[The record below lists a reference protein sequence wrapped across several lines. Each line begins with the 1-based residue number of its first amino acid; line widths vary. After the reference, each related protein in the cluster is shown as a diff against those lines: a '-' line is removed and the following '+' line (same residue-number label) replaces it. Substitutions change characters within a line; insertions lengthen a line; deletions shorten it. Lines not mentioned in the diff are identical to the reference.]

1 MSKVVLSFS
10 YNGRKFSDDVS
21 FGKDMINLGQDS
33 YEFQK
38 LVRGRDFAIDL
49 SNLPA
54 PTNNLLHS
62 YQDTLVHGIKEI
74 SLSCSISYTDTIDT
88 GVWNGSDSTSP
99 NLWKTMKFPLDIST
113 SIKYAVE
120 NKIFDQLELVKNTDD
135 IYEYQPIRYVFRCGR
150 YNTTEIPNYFVLN
163 LGRKNRLTSISR
175 NSISTDSGEP
185 EEVTC
190 NYTNNT
196 NDFAI
201 YFTDNT
207 NFTIAEDI

>member
-1 MSKVVLSFS
+1 VSFS
-10 YNGRKFSDDVS
+10 
-21 FGKDMINLGQDS
+21 KDMITLGEGS
-33 YEFQK
+33 HAFQR
-38 LVRGRDFAIDL
+38 LIRGRDFAVDL

-54 PTNNLLHS
+54 PTNDLLHAYRDS
-62 YQDTLVHGIKEI
+62 LVHGIKEI
-74 SLSCSISYTDTIDT
+74 SLSCNISYTDTIDT
-88 GVWNGSDSTSP
+88 GVWNGSDATSP

-120 NKIFDQLELVKNTDD
+120 SKIFDQLELVKNTDD
-135 IYEYQPIRYVFRCGR
+135 IYGYQPIRYVFRCGR
-150 YNTTEIPNYFVLN
+150 YNTTEIPNYFVMN

-175 NSISTDSGEP
+175 SSISTDSGEP